1 VLKRKLSIT
10 VVISRPL
17 SFAVISHSLST
28 GDRQSLSPSKIPSHA
43 GLAPFRNRQ
52 PNRARSNCSET
63 TYSTMSASMVSWTTL
78 VSVLAMALGSAVDDP
93 KPNTVFVAI
102 LIRNKAHTLP
112 YFFSALES
120 LDYPKDRMHLWY
132 VIELL
137 IKKKNVPFCFAFKVF
152 ALLTL

>member
-1 VLKRKLSIT
+1 MIKIPISICSKLRPRALAVLQCCRAVSGEMLSIT

-17 SFAVISHSLST
+17 SIAVINRGPAVIFSVAYT
-28 GDRQSLSPSKIPSHA
+28 PSYA

-52 PNRARSNCSET
+52 PNWASWSLPGFT
-63 TYSTMSASMVSWTTL
+63 SAMSAFMVAWITF
-78 VSVLAMALGSAVDDP
+78 LALLALALGSAVDDR

-120 LDYPKDRMHLWY
+120 LDYPKDRMHLW
-132 VIELL
+132 
-137 IKKKNVPFCFAFKVF
+137 
-152 ALLTL
+152 